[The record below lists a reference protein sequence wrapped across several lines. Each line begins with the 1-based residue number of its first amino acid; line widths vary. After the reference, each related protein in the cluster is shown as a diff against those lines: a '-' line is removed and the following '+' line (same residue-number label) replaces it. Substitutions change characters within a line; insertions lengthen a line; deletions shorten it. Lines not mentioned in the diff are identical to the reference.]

1 MARINSTV
9 RTFNTLPCAA
19 RARASFENS
28 LATPLLCVRRSRSR
42 LHLAAGIL
50 SSHSRVTDIP
60 PVHSLLSCLLP
71 VAVALRRANAFLNLS
86 LSPESVESLAL
97 SRSPIRSLART
108 LADLQSTGVG
118 AGMPNVGLWVYIDLR
133 VCTRAGATTETAQV
147 KVAESAGQHE
157 STGNVSRELGVG
169 VTAASV

>member
-1 MARINSTV
+1 LPAIFNQIARINSTV

-42 LHLAAGIL
+42 SHLAAGIL

-60 PVHSLLSCLLP
+60 PVLSLLSCLLP

-97 SRSPIRSLART
+97 VPLSHSFARSHPRGSAEHRRCSGNAECRT
-108 LADLQSTGVG
+108 
-118 AGMPNVGLWVYIDLR
+118 
-133 VCTRAGATTETAQV
+133 
-147 KVAESAGQHE
+147 
-157 STGNVSRELGVG
+157 VG
-169 VTAASV
+169 VYRLTCVYARGCCDRDGASQSGGERRTTRVNRQRK